1 MHKTLKNTLLYVIG
15 ILLVALI
22 LQILSFAKGNE
33 VFFPN
38 IIDILKSFFVTLG
51 EGKTYLYIS
60 TTLLELL
67 IALILSFILG
77 MALGILGG
85 ISNNAYKILKPL
97 MSILRT
103 LPIIVLIVIL
113 MLLTRLNFAPVLA
126 SVLVLTPIVYEGTCQ
141 GIKNID
147 KTMID
152 AYKLE
157 TNINFEVI
165 RKVYIPLISS
175 YSKASF
181 ISCLGMGIKILI
193 TCEYICGMNNT
204 IGRAIILAS
213 QNLEYEKLYAYS
225 FILVILIMLI
235 EFLPK
240 LIEVIVLKLK
250 NNNDKLEMSYSKE

>member
-1 MHKTLKNTLLYVIG
+1 MHKTLKNTLLYIIG
-15 ILLVALI
+15 ILLVALL
-22 LQILSFAKGNE
+22 LQLLSFAKGNE

-38 IIDILKSFFVTLG
+38 IIDILKAFFISLG
-51 EGKTYLYIS
+51 DAKTYLYIGTS
-60 TTLLELL
+60 LLELL
-67 IALILSFILG
+67 IALLISFILG
-77 MALGILGG
+77 ISLGILGG
-85 ISNNAYKILKPL
+85 VSNNAYKILKPL

-113 MLLTRLNFAPVLA
+113 MLLTKLNFAPVLA

-141 GIKNID
+141 GIKSID
-147 KTMID
+147 KSMID
-152 AYKLE
+152 AYRLE
-157 TNINFEVI
+157 TRLNFNVI
-165 RKVYIPLISS
+165 RKVYMPLISS

-225 FILVILIMLI
+225 FILVILIMVI
-235 EFLPK
+235 EYLPK
-240 LIEVIVLKLK
+240 LIEYIINKMK
-250 NNNDKLEMSYSKE
+250 NKDFIMNKPIIEK